1 MGGTKTIIP
10 KWYGFTLWLFMAL
23 GDSHMT
29 KIAIC
34 FFVHLM
40 VGYPS
45 FFRFFSMETGR
56 FWGFFAIQIL
66 EEGSNSYVHV
76 TPDFGPLCEPGSKVP
91 RTGLD
96 SMDSMKQNK
105 SHVDIFWKVMN
116 MYGDSM

>member
-10 KWYGFTLWLFMAL
+10 KWYVYLRLFMAL

-40 VGYPS
+40 VTHH
-45 FFRFFSMETGR
+45 FFRFFLWKLAVFGDN
-56 FWGFFAIQIL
+56 AIQIL
-66 EEGSNSYVHV
+66 EEGSTTYVHV

-91 RTGLD
+91 LGYPGVGFHGFHET
-96 SMDSMKQNK
+96 KQ
-105 SHVDIFWKVMN
+105 VPC
-116 MYGDSM
+116 